1 MIPRSVSSLVTVFIL
16 SGICFN
22 LKAIPDRESFARVER
37 PVEGVPVE
45 AFQLDDSN
53 LSIEL
58 WARSPMIYSPVA
70 MDFDAEGRLWLTE
83 GIDYQRGRRV
93 DDGRSIIVLEDS
105 DWDGQADSSKVFVTE
120 KEIRHAPLGIAVF
133 DNRIVLSST
142 PSIIVYTD
150 VNRNQV
156 FEPEIDQREVFLTG
170 FRDANHDHTLHAV
183 VGAPSGQWH
192 FSYGNRGADI
202 KTKDGRHFISGCYY
216 GYTDGIGKKSS
227 DGEVYD
233 GASPEQQAALVER
246 SKQEG

>member
-1 MIPRSVSSLVTVFIL
+1 MFVRSVFSCFIVFVCP
-16 SGICFN
+16 GIPGN
-22 LKAIPDRESFARVER
+22 LGAIPDRQSFARVER
-37 PVEGVPVE
+37 PIEGVPVD

-70 MDFDAEGRLWLTE
+70 MDFDADGRLWLTE

-93 DDGRSIIVLEDS
+93 DAGRSIMVLEDS
-105 DWDGQADSSKVFVTE
+105 DWDGRADSSKVFVTE

-156 FEPEIDQREVFLTG
+156 FEPEID
-170 FRDANHDHTLHAV
+170 
-183 VGAPSGQWH
+183 
-192 FSYGNRGADI
+192 
-202 KTKDGRHFISGCYY
+202 
-216 GYTDGIGKKSS
+216 
-227 DGEVYD
+227 
-233 GASPEQQAALVER
+233 
-246 SKQEG
+246 